1 MPMSPFP
8 EDLPRRTERALNLLA
23 AAGVTDVSADIW
35 EGDFE
40 PSTSHQIFGEWGLP
54 KELEVELS
62 GTFLHREILGGGTL
76 HELCMEVIRD
86 WTRTWGEME
95 GTFRLDPYEGLTFT
109 SDNHDPE
116 EEDPKPILLHR
127 FRSEIARD
135 PAVWV
140 EWATSDWAHHGFT
153 DMTSW
158 MVETWVD
165 EEGCL
170 SGVIQE
176 GFPPGVINDQMPAD
190 EMDEKATRQ
199 AIEHLWAQEDAGNTV
214 TFEERDVSPHA
225 LLLRM
230 LERPSGRKV
239 IQWLAGWER
248 ILPEEFPPVERG
260 LVRHVAARASVLS
273 RSASSSPSPS

>member
-8 EDLPRRTERALNLLA
+8 DDLNRRTERALNLLA

-54 KELEVELS
+54 KELEVELA
-62 GTFLHREILGGGTL
+62 GTVLYREVLGGGTL
-76 HELCMEVIRD
+76 HELCMGVIRD
-86 WTRTWGEME
+86 WTRTWGQME

-109 SDNHDPE
+109 SDNYDPE

-127 FRSEIARD
+127 YRSEISRD

-158 MVETWVD
+158 MVDSWVD
-165 EEGCL
+165 EGGAL
-170 SGVIQE
+170 SDILQGGME
-176 GFPPGVINDQMPAD
+176 PEYLNDQMPAF
-190 EMDEKATRQ
+190 EMDEEATS
-199 AIEHLWAQEDAGNTV
+199 AALEHTWAQEEAGKDV
-214 TFEERDVSPHA
+214 TFEECEVSPHA
-225 LLLRM
+225 LLIRM
-230 LERPSGRKV
+230 IEDREGRKTLE
-239 IQWLAGWER
+239 WLEGWR
-248 ILPEEFPPVERG
+248 KTVPDLFPSLEGDLIRHTAACAVVRG
-260 LVRHVAARASVLS
+260 RNPYPA
-273 RSASSSPSPS
+273 PS